1 MRFILLSIILL
12 LSNLSISQTTVNFNY
27 TGSAQNWT
35 VPPCVTSITVVAR
48 GAKGGGNNG
57 GNGAIVTATL
67 AVTPGQVLQINV
79 GGMGTCGNNSQ
90 GWNGGGTGRAANTSA
105 NGSCGGG
112 GATDIRV
119 TPYGLG
125 NRMMVAAGGGGMGG
139 GTQDAIGG
147 AGGCPNGQAG
157 TSPFGQGGGGATTT
171 AGGNGGP
178 PWITSGNA
186 GTAGSLGLGG
196 NGATDPCYNNSPGGG
211 GGGGLFGGGGGGSDC
226 FSSSPYG
233 GGSGGGGSSL
243 VPAGATCTTG
253 ASGNATNGSLTI
265 TYTVG
270 SGTATPTNTGPYCVG
285 QTIQLN
291 STAATTYSWTGPNG
305 FSSTLQNP
313 TLPNA
318 SAANAGVY
326 SLTTVQNGCTS
337 TGTTAVV
344 VNPLPNVN
352 AGPDVSVCQNGSVTL
367 TASGAISY
375 SWSPGGQTTASISV
389 SPAITT
395 TYTVTGTTSGCVNTG
410 QVVVTVNP
418 IPTVNAGP
426 DVSICTN
433 GNTTLTASGATT
445 YSWAPGGQTTASI
458 TVAPVTTTTYTVTG
472 TALGCTN
479 SDQVVVTVLAT
490 APINAGPDVTICQGT
505 STILSASGGVTY
517 TWNNGVGLGNGITVN
532 PNVTTTYTV
541 SGTDANGCI
550 GSDDVLITV
559 NILPN
564 VSAGADQTVCDG
576 ALVTL
581 TGSGALNYSWS
592 NGVSNGVAFSQPV
605 GNTTYT
611 LTGTDANGCVNTD
624 DVVVVAN
631 PLPAVNAG
639 PDVSICANGN
649 TTLTASGGTTYSWAP
664 GGQTTASIS
673 VAPVTTATYTVTGT
687 ALGCTNSD
695 QVVVTVL
702 ATAPINAGP
711 DVTICQGTSTI
722 LSASGG
728 VTYTWNNGV
737 GLGNG
742 ITVNPNVTITYT
754 VSGTDANGCI
764 GSDDV
769 LVTVNILPNV
779 SAGADQ
785 TVCDGI
791 PVTLTGSGA
800 LNYSWSNGVSNGV
813 VFSQPVGNT
822 TYTLTGTDANG
833 CVNTDNVQVAV
844 VANPIPV
851 ITGPTQYCSLNPPVL
866 STVASYASY
875 TWSTGVTTST
885 ATVTEADNPITVTVT
900 TVQGCSGV
908 SAQYIVQELPAF
920 QTNGSI
926 TICAGQSVMIHGVS
940 QTDVGDYTGNFQTA
954 LGCDSV
960 SVITLTVNPL
970 PFVFAGDDV
979 VVCQGSSIVL
989 NATGANLY
997 TWTGGVSNNVSF
1009 APSVGSATYT
1019 VTGTGIN
1026 GCVNTDEVVVTVNS
1040 LPIVNAGNDQSVCA
1054 GQSVMLTATGANNY
1068 AWSNGVTNGG
1078 AFIPSQTATY
1088 IVTGTDENG
1097 CVNSDNLT
1105 IVVNPIPTVFAGNDL
1120 TVCEGVS
1127 VTLTGSG
1134 ATTYSWTGGVTNGV
1148 PFVPDTGLNS
1158 YTVIGTT
1165 SNGCTSI
1172 DEVSIFADSAPDVN
1186 FTIDT
1191 NLGCVPLTIN
1201 LTATGEDLNNCL
1213 WSSTSGNWSFDCGSA
1228 QMTIIQ
1234 GGCFDITLSATSSS
1248 GCTGS
1253 FTANNIVCAEEAP
1266 NTSFTVNPGSVSW
1279 IDPSVAMVNSTFGAS
1294 NYEWYFGDNSPMST
1308 QFQPEHTYPLDVADN
1323 YTVMLLAFSAFGC
1336 VDTAYSN
1343 VEVFE
1348 DLIFYVPN
1356 TFTPDGDT
1364 YNQIFRPV
1372 FTSGYDP
1379 FDYQLLIFNRW
1390 GETIFE
1396 SNDSNVGWDGTYGLG
1411 DQVRYVQ
1418 DGTYTWRIEFKLKR
1432 NDSRKIVSGHVN
1444 VIR

>member
-1 MRFILLSIILL
+1 MRIILLSIILF
-12 LSNLSISQTTVNFNY
+12 LSNYSISQTTVNFSF

-57 GNGAIVTATL
+57 GNGAVVTATL

-90 GWNGGGTGRAANTSA
+90 GWNGGGTGRAANTAA

-125 NRMMVAAGGGGMGG
+125 NRMMVAGGGGGMGG

-270 SGTATPTNTGPYCVG
+270 SGTATPTNNGPYCVG

-337 TGTTAVV
+337 TGTTTVV

-352 AGPDVSVCQNGSVTL
+352 AGPDVSVCQNGSLTL
-367 TASGAISY
+367 TASGATSY

-389 SPAITT
+389 SPALTT
-395 TYTVTGTTSGCVNTG
+395 TYTVTGTISGCVNTD
-410 QVVVTVNP
+410 QVLVTVNP

-426 DVSICTN
+426 DVSICSN
-433 GNTTLTASGATT
+433 GNTTLTATGGST

-490 APINAGPDVTICQGT
+490 APINAGPDVFICEGN
-505 STILSASGGVTY
+505 STILSADGGVAY
-517 TWNNGVGLGNGITVN
+517 TWNNGVGSGNGITVN
-532 PNVTTTYTV
+532 P
-541 SGTDANGCI
+541 
-550 GSDDVLITV
+550 
-559 NILPN
+559 
-564 VSAGADQTVCDG
+564 
-576 ALVTL
+576 TL
-581 TGSGALNYSWS
+581 T
-592 NGVSNGVAFSQPV
+592 
-605 GNTTYT
+605 T
-611 LTGTDANGCVNTD
+611 
-624 DVVVVAN
+624 
-631 PLPAVNAG
+631 
-639 PDVSICANGN
+639 
-649 TTLTASGGTTYSWAP
+649 
-664 GGQTTASIS
+664 
-673 VAPVTTATYTVTGT
+673 
-687 ALGCTNSD
+687 
-695 QVVVTVL
+695 
-702 ATAPINAGP
+702 
-711 DVTICQGTSTI
+711 
-722 LSASGG
+722 
-728 VTYTWNNGV
+728 
-737 GLGNG
+737 
-742 ITVNPNVTITYT
+742 TYT

-779 SAGADQ
+779 IAGADQ
-785 TVCDGI
+785 TVCDGT

-800 LNYSWSNGVSNGV
+800 LNYSWNNGVSNGV
-813 VFSQPVGNT
+813 AFSQPVGNI

-833 CVNTDNVQVAV
+833 CVNTDDVQVAV

-851 ITGPTQYCSLNPPVL
+851 ITGPTQYCSLNPTVL

-875 TWSTGVTTST
+875 TWSTGATTST
-885 ATVTEADNPITVTVT
+885 AAVTEGDNPITVTVT

-940 QTDVGDYTGNFQTA
+940 QTVAGDYTGNFQTA

-970 PFVFAGDDV
+970 PSVFAGDDV
-979 VVCQGSSIVL
+979 VVCQGSSVVL

-1009 APSVGSATYT
+1009 TPSVGSATYT
-1019 VTGTGIN
+1019 VTGTSTN

-1040 LPIVNAGNDQSVCA
+1040 LPLVNAGNDQSVCL
-1054 GQSVMLTATGANNY
+1054 GQSAMLTATGANNY
-1068 AWSNGVTNGG
+1068 AWNNGVTNGG
-1078 AFIPSQTATY
+1078 MFIPSQTATY
-1088 IVTGTDENG
+1088 TVTGTDANG

-1120 TVCEGVS
+1120 TVCEGAT

-1134 ATTYSWTGGVTNGV
+1134 ASTYSWTGGVINGL
-1148 PFVPDTGLNS
+1148 PFVPDPGLNS
-1158 YTVIGTT
+1158 FTVTGTN

-1172 DEVSIFADSAPDVN
+1172 DQVSIFVDSAPDVN
-1186 FTIDT
+1186 FTID
-1191 NLGCVPLTIN
+1191 NNFGCVPLTIN
-1201 LTATGEDLNNCL
+1201 LTAIGEDLNYCL
-1213 WSSTSGNWSFDCGSA
+1213 WSSTSGNSSFDCGSA
-1228 QMTIIQ
+1228 QMTIMQ
-1234 GGCFDITLSATSSS
+1234 SGCFDITFSAASSS
-1248 GCTGS
+1248 GCIGS
-1253 FTANNIVCAEEAP
+1253 FTANNIVCLEDAP
-1266 NTSFTVNPGSVSW
+1266 NASFSVNPGSVSVT
-1279 IDPSVAMVNSTFGAS
+1279 DPTVVMVNSTFGAS

-1323 YTVMLLAFSAFGC
+1323 YTVMLLAFSPFGC
-1336 VDTAYSN
+1336 VDTAYSTF
-1343 VEVFE
+1343 EVFE

-1356 TFTPDGDT
+1356 TFTPDGDI